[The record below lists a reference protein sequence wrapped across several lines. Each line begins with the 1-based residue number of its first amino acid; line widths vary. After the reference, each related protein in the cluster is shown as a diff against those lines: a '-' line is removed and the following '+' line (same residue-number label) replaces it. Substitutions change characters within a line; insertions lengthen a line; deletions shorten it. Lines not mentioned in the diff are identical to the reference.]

1 MNHSRGFTLLEML
14 IGMTLLGFILTLL
27 FGGFRLASV
36 SWNTVEERAER
47 AADEQ
52 AGRSL
57 VRQLITYAQP
67 LHLKHLTEQRLAFEG
82 GGDALRLVAPLGQ
95 IGLRAVELTIE
106 PEDKSENQPQGL
118 RIVLRNG
125 PLRYDAAVFSESIT
139 DQRKHLL
146 LGDLSEATFS
156 YFGKEK
162 NADDPQW
169 HDTWLNSDQFPLL
182 VRLHLVGRDI
192 APFDLDMT
200 PMANGKPIPTSR
212 IVAGPERN

>member
-14 IGMTLLGFILTLL
+14 IGMTLLGFILALL

-36 SWNTVEERAER
+36 SWSAVEERAER

-67 LHLKHLTEQRLAFEG
+67 LRLKHLTGQRLAFEG
-82 GGDALRLVAPLGQ
+82 GADELRMVAPLGQ
-95 IGLRAVELTIE
+95 IGLRAVKLTIE
-106 PEDKSENQPQGL
+106 PEDKSANQPPGL

-125 PLRYDAAVFSESIT
+125 PISYDAVGFSEGISSR
-139 DQRKHLL
+139 QEHRL
-146 LGDLSEATFS
+146 LGGLNEATFS
-156 YFGKEK
+156 YFGREK
-162 NADDPQW
+162 TTDDPQW
-169 HDTWLNSDQFPLL
+169 HDQWLNPEQFPLL
-182 VRLHLVGRDI
+182 IRLHLAGRDI
-192 APFDLDMT
+192 APIDLDMT
-200 PMANGKPIPTSR
+200 PMANGKPIPASR